1 VLYALGI
8 RYVGE
13 ATARSVARH
22 FGNIDAIIS
31 ASIED
36 LLNVDDV
43 GQVIAESI
51 FDYFNNEDNLETIAR
66 LKESGLCFV
75 MDEGPKKLSAKLEGM
90 TIVISGNFSISR
102 DDMKSLITSHGGK
115 NSGSI
120 SKKTTYLLAGEK
132 PGPEKIKKAE
142 SLGVEII
149 SEQKL
154 MEILSIVTEST
165 EEPTL
170 F

>member
-1 VLYALGI
+1 M
-8 RYVGE
+8 E
-13 ATARSVARH
+13 
-22 FGNIDAIIS
+22 
-31 ASIED
+31 E
-36 LLNVDDV
+36 LLKVDDV

-51 FDYFNNEDNLETIAR
+51 YEYFHDEVNLEVISR
-66 LKESGLCFV
+66 LREHGLKFDI
-75 MDEGPKKLSAKLEGM
+75 DEAPQKKSVALEGK
-90 TIVISGNFSISR
+90 TVVISGNFSISR
-102 DDMKSLITSHGGK
+102 DAMKALITAHGGK

-149 SEQKL
+149 DEPKFMAL
-154 MEILSIVTEST
+154 LPDEAMAPVHEDT
-165 EEPTL
+165 EPTL

>member
-1 VLYALGI
+1 MKALI
-8 RYVGE
+8 
-13 ATARSVARH
+13 VA
-22 FGNIDAIIS
+22 
-31 ASIED
+31 
-36 LLNVDDV
+36 
-43 GQVIAESI
+43 
-51 FDYFNNEDNLETIAR
+51 
-66 LKESGLCFV
+66 
-75 MDEGPKKLSAKLEGM
+75 
-90 TIVISGNFSISR
+90 
-102 DDMKSLITSHGGK
+102 HGGK